1 MVKGFI
7 KGVLGIDDLEQRVD
21 DLGQRVSAVERQMK
35 DGFRQAEEKLSE
47 FGNFKKQN
55 EETLDRMR
63 GEIENLLG
71 AVQGLIALAQS
82 QADINRVK
90 RLLKRLR
97 LNKALILK
105 ALKAQQG
112 G

>member
-21 DLGQRVSAVERQMK
+21 GLGQRVSTIERQMQ
-35 DGFRQAEEKLSE
+35 DGFRRAEEKLSE

-55 EETLDRMR
+55 EEDLDRMR
-63 GEIENLLG
+63 REIENLLG
-71 AVQGLIALAQS
+71 SVQSLIALAQS
-82 QADINRVK
+82 QADIERAK
-90 RLLKRLR
+90 RLLKRLK

-105 ALKAQQG
+105 ALKAQG

>member
-1 MVKGFI
+1 MVKGII
-7 KGVLGIDDLEQRVD
+7 KGFLGIDDLEQQVD
-21 DLGQRVSAVERQMK
+21 DLGQRLSAVERQMQ

-47 FGNFKKQN
+47 LGNFKKQN
-55 EETLDRMR
+55 KEDLDRMG

-82 QADINRVK
+82 QADIQRAK

-97 LNKALILK
+97 LNRALILK
-105 ALKAQQG
+105 ARKAQG